1 MEYMQLS
8 MDDYIQSKNE
18 IKQELGG
25 IVKSFVRIGWQ
36 LTRIDKSGAYKHDGY
51 NTIAEFARTEYGMNP
66 SGVSRF
72 MKVYEK
78 YSVPGDIPELKEQY
92 REFKFNNLVEML
104 QLPEED
110 QQIFHPEDKREDIR
124 ELKDFNKENESN
136 PMNLLDWKSA
146 QSTEDKLHA
155 TIQEFFREKTGILN
169 ALYSSEAYQSG
180 NIKEMAQIINPG
192 DSMSYRKGMV
202 FLMFH
207 QEDITVKIFNG
218 EMRNISW
225 DQFFTYT
232 REIFTEA
239 AAGAKTYENYFGIP
253 EETHDP
259 TPKEIPKPV
268 PNPIPE
274 HDVRPEPEIA
284 PAQQPESV
292 ENVEKT
298 VDNHEEG
305 QKTAVPEKEDSVSGK
320 PKVDVNSETPESQ
333 PENIE
338 KSQETALQEPEP
350 QIPGQDSIEN
360 HPEYMPEP
368 EEQPE
373 SNLKPELQED
383 HFGEV
388 NEMVPEEL
396 EIAPAQSG
404 SEPPEAEPKT
414 RKEYIDTLTAYGTA
428 EYIARAMRQFAN
440 KTYNTLLDPVFWNE
454 WLNGKVDHNG
464 RPWED

>member
-78 YSVPGDIPELKEQY
+78 YSVPGDTPELQEQY

-169 ALYSSEAYQSG
+169 TLYSSEAYQSG

-192 DSMSYRKGMV
+192 DSMSY
-202 FLMFH
+202 
-207 QEDITVKIFNG
+207 
-218 EMRNISW
+218 
-225 DQFFTYT
+225 
-232 REIFTEA
+232 
-239 AAGAKTYENYFGIP
+239 
-253 EETHDP
+253 
-259 TPKEIPKPV
+259 
-268 PNPIPE
+268 
-274 HDVRPEPEIA
+274 
-284 PAQQPESV
+284 
-292 ENVEKT
+292 
-298 VDNHEEG
+298 
-305 QKTAVPEKEDSVSGK
+305 
-320 PKVDVNSETPESQ
+320 
-333 PENIE
+333 
-338 KSQETALQEPEP
+338 
-350 QIPGQDSIEN
+350 
-360 HPEYMPEP
+360 
-368 EEQPE
+368 
-373 SNLKPELQED
+373 
-383 HFGEV
+383 
-388 NEMVPEEL
+388 
-396 EIAPAQSG
+396 
-404 SEPPEAEPKT
+404 
-414 RKEYIDTLTAYGTA
+414 
-428 EYIARAMRQFAN
+428 
-440 KTYNTLLDPVFWNE
+440 
-454 WLNGKVDHNG
+454 
-464 RPWED
+464 